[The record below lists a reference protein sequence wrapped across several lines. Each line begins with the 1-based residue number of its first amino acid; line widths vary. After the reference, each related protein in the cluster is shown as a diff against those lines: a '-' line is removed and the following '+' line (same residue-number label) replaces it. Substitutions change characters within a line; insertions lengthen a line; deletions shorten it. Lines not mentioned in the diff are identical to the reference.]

1 MYMYEL
7 YIVLSLPLLPLP
19 PLFSFLC
26 LPLSLSLFLFSS
38 FLLLQTGNSKGQLK
52 VFNVST
58 GKAVK
63 GGNSKTA
70 GSVLSL
76 ALESS
81 GGVVWASDS
90 KGSMFSFLMDSVSGR
105 LQRLKR

>member
-1 MYMYEL
+1 M
-7 YIVLSLPLLPLP
+7 
-19 PLFSFLC
+19 
-26 LPLSLSLFLFSS
+26 
-38 FLLLQTGNSKGQLK
+38 
-52 VFNVST
+52 ST

-105 LQRLKR
+105 LQRLKRYVIDWGTLIINY